1 MLLADPDRASLTAT
15 CRSGSHAWAHRSE
28 VKFRKLVRLL
38 LPLLLAACAKPQP
51 PVANRISAA
60 PDLSNMGVLVLPV
73 HPGAVPAAPVTA
85 PGEVRLDGVNDLDAE
100 IMYWLRERGGAVR
113 WVFPDAIERMLSRTP
128 ALNVK
133 PRALDVAIF
142 RRARVERIGDP
153 LFGDLKRLASVL
165 DARFALVPVAAEY
178 KPASNRIESAF
189 ALIDTTFG
197 DVVWFGVLAGDSPAD
212 LAQRTASLFS
222 PARRQ

>member
-1 MLLADPDRASLTAT
+1 VEEQVSVRSVVLPLL
-15 CRSGSHAWAHRSE
+15 
-28 VKFRKLVRLL
+28 
-38 LPLLLAACAKPQP
+38 LLLAACARPEP
-51 PVANRISAA
+51 PVANRITAA

-73 HPGAVPAAPVTA
+73 HSGVVPAAPVTA
-85 PGEVRLDGVNDLDAE
+85 PSELRLDGVSDLDAE
-100 IMYWLRERGGAVR
+100 LAFWLRERGGSVR
-113 WVFPDAIERMLSRTP
+113 WVFPDAIDRMLARTP

-165 DARFALVPVAAEY
+165 DARFALVPVAAEF
-178 KPASNRIESAF
+178 KAAGNRIETAL

-212 LAQRTASLFS
+212 LAQRVAALFV
-222 PARRQ
+222 AGKE